1 MISLAFETA
10 VSNFMRYTSRIHF
23 IGQRAVALGLP
34 GKSGMDDSQVWDAV
48 RDGRVD
54 EVVQCNVDDI
64 VRLRGVFSRLTF
76 APPAVEIAT

>member
-1 MISLAFETA
+1 
-10 VSNFMRYTSRIHF
+10 MRYTSHIHT
-23 IGQRAVALGLP
+23 
-34 GKSGMDDSQVWDAV
+34 SGNVPSRSGSQVNPAWTTGVWDAV

-54 EVVQCNVDDI
+54 EVVQCNVDGI

>member
-1 MISLAFETA
+1 
-10 VSNFMRYTSRIHF
+10 MRYTSHIHF
-23 IGQRAVALGLP
+23 IWQRAVALGLP

-54 EVVQCNVDDI
+54 EVVQCNVDGI